1 MNEESM
7 IIAMMPGGG
16 RGGGVRCHHDVDH
29 HNKNNNKNIKQNK
42 KTTTCGS
49 GVLLEKPT
57 PKPPPPPSAAAAA
70 AAAAATTLSSTD
82 GDSSLTTVESRS
94 GKKKNKNNNINNNN
108 NIQLNRHDNHNYL
121 QQRQQRQQQQQQ
133 QQHGIKNNHLIAI
146 APRMEQFL
154 GHNLTIDN
162 TKSNDNVN
170 NNSIS
175 SSNNNNNNN
184 NLSEPQRNFQQGMK
198 LQRSEH
204 DIESLRH
211 HRNQKSSTVDTTNPS
226 GGTGG
231 TLLHQ
236 LQYNVP
242 SSTNNSGGGS
252 GSGSSRINDNKRR
265 NNNSSKSNGPIKKRK
280 LHHKVPIAD
289 NITTTTTT
297 TTTFTTSSS
306 IGATNIIII
315 NSNHHNHNHNHN
327 KNKNMVQG
335 DIDPTNIDR
344 GNISRR
350 PPVHATSTTT
360 TTATATAT
368 ATTNHSNANN
378 ERNSNDHDVKRTLLV
393 NKLRQ
398 TLLRSD
404 FNDRRDDKNNNKTT
418 TTTTQVLPT
427 TTTTTTTPISATN
440 IINNNNNNN
449 NNIYGNNNK
458 NHNNK
463 NHNNNNKTMVQGY
476 IDLTNI
482 DSGNISRPSP
492 VHTSPTTNNHINANK
507 ERTNDDYVSKRTL
520 FVNTF
525 RPILLQAYYDR
536 HDDDNNNNNNTTTTT
551 FTTKVLM
558 ECVFR
563 GTVDRV
569 LRLVRDN
576 MDDVD
581 TVRVSLSFLDATT
594 RLASSDDCERK
605 RAGIHAIDAFVASD
619 VRVWYDV
626 LRYYATTA
634 ATATATAVSR
644 DDLTSI
650 VEQIWSTMYGITAQ
664 IANSKETFAL
674 FTRDKKKIFLFCV
687 LLSFSLRGDDDERI
701 VTADGPCLRKGC
713 YNHMMKSLRNILHH
727 GKDDRQWLR
736 SQFEKYLERVWHR
749 AFEKRREKGSS
760 FLHSRRI
767 VNTVLYS
774 IRKRITTAG
783 PVESHLLSDIGTYC
797 IECMS
802 YFHHQRN
809 DVASSSSVIS
819 IQGHAFYIVR
829 AVVKIQLAKKKKLNL
844 IGVANILLN
853 CIVHSQD
860 VPEQLRMD
868 ASQFVEGLRSV

>member
-1 MNEESM
+1 MKEESM

-16 RGGGVRCHHDVDH
+16 RGGGGGGVLCHHDVDH
-29 HNKNNNKNIKQNK
+29 DNNNKNNKTIKQNK

-49 GVLLEKPT
+49 GILLEKPT
-57 PKPPPPPSAAAAA
+57 PKLPAAAESAVSSVAAAA
-70 AAAAATTLSSTD
+70 AAAAATTLSSTA

-94 GKKKNKNNNINNNN
+94 GKKKNKNNNNNNN
-108 NIQLNRHDNHNYL
+108 NIQLNRHDNHTYL
-121 QQRQQRQQQQQQ
+121 QQQQQRQQQQR

-146 APRMEQFL
+146 TPRMEQFL
-154 GHNLTIDN
+154 GDNHTIDN
-162 TKSNDNVN
+162 TKSNDDV
-170 NNSIS
+170 
-175 SSNNNNNNN
+175 N
-184 NLSEPQRNFQQGMK
+184 NLSEPQRNF
-198 LQRSEH
+198 QRSEH

-211 HRNQKSSTVDTTNPS
+211 RHNQKSSAVDTTNPS

-231 TLLHQ
+231 TLLQQ

-242 SSTNNSGGGS
+242 SSTNNSGGGI
-252 GSGSSRINDNKRR
+252 SSSSSSIRISDN
-265 NNNSSKSNGPIKKRK
+265 KSNGPIKKRK
-280 LHHKVPIAD
+280 LHHNVPIAD
-289 NITTTTTT
+289 NVTTTTTTT

-306 IGATNIIII
+306 IGATDFIII
-315 NSNHHNHNHNHN
+315 NSNHHNHN

-335 DIDPTNIDR
+335 YIDLTNDDG
-344 GNISRR
+344 GNESRR
-350 PPVHATSTTT
+350 PPVHAAST

-368 ATTNHSNANN
+368 TNRSNANS
-378 ERNSNDHDVKRTLLV
+378 ERTSNDHGVKRTILLV

-404 FNDRRDDKNNNKTT
+404 FNDRRDDKNNNNT
-418 TTTTQVLPT
+418 TTTTQVLPTT

-449 NNIYGNNNK
+449 IYGNINN
-458 NHNNK
+458 N
-463 NHNNNNKTMVQGY
+463 NNNNKTTVQGY
-476 IDLTNI
+476 IDLTVTNI

-507 ERTNDDYVSKRTL
+507 ERTNDDYVSKRTV
-520 FVNTF
+520 FVNKL
-525 RPILLQAYYDR
+525 RQILLQTYYVRRDG
-536 HDDDNNNNNNTTTTT
+536 NNNNTFTTTT
-551 FTTKVLM
+551 ITAKVLV

-581 TVRVSLSFLDATT
+581 TVRVSLSFLDAAT

-605 RAGIHAIDAFVASD
+605 RAGIHAIDAFVAGD

-626 LRYYATTA
+626 LRYYAYATTA
-634 ATATATAVSR
+634 ATATPTAVSR

-650 VEQIWSTMYGITAQ
+650 VEQLWSTMYGITAQ
-664 IANSKETFAL
+664 IANSKESFAL
-674 FTRDKKKIFLFCV
+674 FTRDKKKIFLSCV
-687 LLSFSLRGDDDERI
+687 LFSFSLRGDDDERI

-713 YNHMMKSLRNILHH
+713 YNHMMQSLRNILQH

-736 SQFEKYLERVWHR
+736 NQFETYLERVWHR

-774 IRKRITTAG
+774 IRKRITTTG
-783 PVESHLLSDIGTYC
+783 HVESHLLSDIGTYC

-809 DVASSSSVIS
+809 NVASSPSVIS

-829 AVVKIQLAKKKKLNL
+829 AVVKIQLAKQKRLNL
-844 IGVANILLN
+844 IGMANIILN

-868 ASQFVEGLRSV
+868 ASQFVEGLRFV